1 MVMSFNMERRNAMID
16 ALIENDIGIIREDDN
31 WLLSQILLSGFKGYE
46 SFTDDEL
53 VDEMN
58 ERDLWNDWFEDQA

>member
-1 MVMSFNMERRNAMID
+1 MSFNRGRRNAMID
-16 ALIENDIGIIREDDN
+16 MLIDDDIKIISQDDN

-53 VDEMN
+53 IQEMN
-58 ERDLWNDWFEDQA
+58 ERDLWTDWFKEE

>member
-1 MVMSFNMERRNAMID
+1 MVMSFNRGRRNAMID
-16 ALIENDIGIIREDDN
+16 MLIDDDIKIISQDDN

-53 VDEMN
+53 TQEMN
-58 ERDLWNDWFEDQA
+58 ERDLWTDWFKEE